1 MVNDDLDETE
11 ARLKTIISAE
21 RLRASQQP
29 NLMTHVR
36 ALQAQFEE
44 RS

>member
-1 MVNDDLDETE
+1 
-11 ARLKTIISAE
+11 LKTIISAE

-29 NLMTHVR
+29 ELMGHVR
-36 ALQAQFEE
+36 KLQTQFED